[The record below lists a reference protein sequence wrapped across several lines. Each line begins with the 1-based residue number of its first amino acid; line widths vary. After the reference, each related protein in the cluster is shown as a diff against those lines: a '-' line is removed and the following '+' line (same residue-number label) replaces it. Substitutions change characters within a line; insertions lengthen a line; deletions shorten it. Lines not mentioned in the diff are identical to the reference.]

1 MGTRKTIVATA
12 DTGDRLE
19 TLKALRHKIARAIQ
33 NSSSGRDIAA
43 LSRQLREVMDEIESA
58 QPAAPAEEAENVTVL
73 ELVRKK
79 HVKEA

>member
-1 MGTRKTIVATA
+1 
-12 DTGDRLE
+12 
-19 TLKALRHKIARAIQ
+19 
-33 NSSSGRDIAA
+33 
-43 LSRQLREVMDEIESA
+43 MDEIESV